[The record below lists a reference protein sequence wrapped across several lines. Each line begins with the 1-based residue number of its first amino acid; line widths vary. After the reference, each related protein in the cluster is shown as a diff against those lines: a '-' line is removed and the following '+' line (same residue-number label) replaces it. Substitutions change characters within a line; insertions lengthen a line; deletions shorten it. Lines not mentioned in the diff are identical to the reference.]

1 MINKYFIYVLLGLLL
16 FILLYVVYR
25 KNFKRIV
32 IGCVTLVTGAVKTGK
47 SLLCVWLS
55 QKKYRSIHRIWWFR
69 SNILRKKSE
78 EPLYYTNVFVTFG
91 HYNPFKKLTKWN
103 KPHRLDKN
111 IRLIEKEHL
120 LRLKRFNYKSVIYID
135 ESSLLA
141 DNQDYNNQIRNA
153 CLSLF
158 NKLIG
163 HETKGGYLFYDTQA
177 IEDNHYSIKRVI
189 SNYQYI
195 QKSINLFFFRVLYV
209 REMIS
214 KELGEN
220 NFNDDIETTMRKVL
234 IFRWW
239 YKHYD
244 RYYFSY
250 LTDKLT
256 NKSKKLVWY
265 KGKLN
270 SFNPL
275 YRKLSLMNRE
285 TRQFI
290 KDTIDSIDL
299 ERSKKYEKTS
309 KVV

>member
-1 MINKYFIYVLLGLLL
+1 MINKYVIYFLLCLLLVIVLYVL
-16 FILLYVVYR
+16 YR

-32 IGCVTLVTGAVKTGK
+32 VGCVTLVTGAVKTGK

-55 QKKYRSIHRIWWFR
+55 QKKYKAVHRVWW
-69 SNILRKKSE
+69 LKKHLFKKKCANLE
-78 EPLYYTNVFVTFG
+78 EPLYYTNTFITFG
-91 HYNPFKKLTKWN
+91 HYNPFKEITCFN

-163 HETKGGYLFYDTQA
+163 HETRGGYLFYDTQA
-177 IEDNHYSIKRVI
+177 VEDNHYSIKRVI

-195 QKSINLFFFRVLYV
+195 QKSLNLFFFRVLYV

-214 KELGEN
+214 KDLGEN

-239 YKHYD
+239 YHRYD

-250 LTDKLT
+250 LTDKLS
-256 NKSKKLVWY
+256 NKSKDLKWY
-265 KGKLN
+265 KGSLN
-270 SFNPL
+270 SFNPI
-275 YRKLSLMNRE
+275 YRKLSLLNRE
-285 TRQFI
+285 TRKFI
-290 KDTIDSIDL
+290 KEQIDRIDS
-299 ERSKKYEKTS
+299 ETNKKYE
-309 KVV
+309 